1 MISGLSGM
9 EREIFTLLAFM
20 LAAIGLVNLVVF
32 VAALRR
38 HSGRRTMCCGGCG
51 YDVAGLANLQC
62 PECGG
67 LLRRV
72 GIPSPTLRRAFA
84 TWFIA
89 SVAIVTVAIVT
100 LVGFVFG
107 SMELNAS
114 YPRSAQI
121 IDRHE
126 AFTVATSIVPDEME
140 GRRVAIV
147 FREGVLRS
155 GLPASAYPMV
165 ESYHGAI
172 LLMTHTKGWGVSST
186 AAVAAAAAAQKDPS
200 VPLLQW
206 EGPLA
211 TGLIGNA
218 LRIEDPEDA
227 STELIVDWIESLG
240 LEWQHPAT
248 RFTSSTYDASVSVPR
263 NLAPILLRSVQAT
276 PGQGITSLRSSLF
289 TGHSSGDLRSP
300 TRQIERAAWV
310 GYAIVGAFAMV
321 NIAWWGIVALWA
333 VRRRR
338 RIRASPC

>member
-1 MISGLSGM
+1 M
-9 EREIFTLLAFM
+9 EREIFTIFALM

-38 HSGRRTMCCGGCG
+38 HGGRRTMCCGGCG

-72 GIPSPTLRRAFA
+72 GIPSPALRRAFA

-107 SMELNAS
+107 SMELDAS

-121 IDRHE
+121 IDRRE
-126 AFTVATSIVPDEME
+126 AFSVATSVVPDEME
-140 GRRVAIV
+140 DRRVAIV

-165 ESYHGAI
+165 EGYHGAI
-172 LLMTHTKGWGVSST
+172 LLMTHTKGGSVSST
-186 AAVAAAAAAQKDPS
+186 AAAAAAAQKDPS

-211 TGLIGNA
+211 TGVIGNA
-218 LRIEDPEDA
+218 LRIEDPKDA
-227 STELIVDWIESLG
+227 NTELIVDWIESLD

-263 NLAPILLRSVQAT
+263 NLAPILLRSIQAT
-276 PGQGITSLRSSLF
+276 PGQGITSLRTPLF
-289 TGHSSGDLRSP
+289 TGRSSGSMRSP
-300 TRQIERAAWV
+300 TQQIERAAWV
-310 GYAIVGAFAMV
+310 DYATFGAFAMV

-338 RIRASPC
+338 RIRALPREDDGASPC